1 MLHIILATG
10 SDAMEHIYQASDL
23 AGKRRELMDAARSG
37 FAQIRD
43 TDGTGLV
50 LLPQGRF
57 DLLRALRDQF
67 SRFVSLEA
75 AFERPKSERRVTDFG
90 DFAWL
95 TAFEEDDQL
104 SFRRELMETL
114 VQSLATDS
122 VDPVEKCIR
131 DWRTTAH
138 ALANEKARHVLT
150 SGGEGDAS
158 FEEVRRP

>member
-1 MLHIILATG
+1 
-10 SDAMEHIYQASDL
+10 
-23 AGKRRELMDAARSG
+23 MDAARAG

-75 AFERPKSERRVTDFG
+75 AFDRPKGERRVTDFG

-95 TAFEEDDQL
+95 AAFDDDDQQA
-104 SFRRELMETL
+104 FRRELLETL
-114 VQSLATDS
+114 IQCLATDS
-122 VDPVEKCIR
+122 IDPVDRCIR

-138 ALANEKARHVLT
+138 ALSNEEARRVLT
-150 SGGEGDAS
+150 SPGSPEGS
-158 FEEVRRP
+158 FEEVGPPERD